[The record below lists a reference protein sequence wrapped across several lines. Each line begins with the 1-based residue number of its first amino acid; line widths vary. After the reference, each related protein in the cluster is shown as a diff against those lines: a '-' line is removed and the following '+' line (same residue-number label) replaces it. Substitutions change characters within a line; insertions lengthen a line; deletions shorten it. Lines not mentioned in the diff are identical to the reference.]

1 MNSQIKESLV
11 AMLRL
16 RFKKTVKEKKS
27 LTQSRRYSSKRPAQ
41 LPRVDSYFQQLETAI
56 KRLTPSWKA
65 CIPLATIIFLIW
77 SYAAVAQAPVT
88 EGPSIADLKVG
99 LDTMWVMIAGMLV
112 FFMNAGFCM
121 LETGFCRQKNAVN
134 VLTKN
139 LIVFALST
147 IAFWII
153 GFGLMFSDGNPFFG
167 LGGWFLSGADNS
179 PATGDAYKGIFG
191 SLNWTGVPLLAK
203 FFFQLVFAGT
213 AATIVSGAVAERIKF
228 LDFLIFSLLL
238 VGIAYPITGHWIW
251 GGGWLAK
258 ANFYDFA
265 GSTVVHSVG
274 GWAALIGAA
283 FLGPRL
289 GRYQDG
295 QVGALPGHNMSIA
308 TLGCLIL
315 WLGWFGFNPGSTMAA
330 DPNAIAHIA
339 ITTNT
344 AAAFGGVA
352 ATVTAWLYLG
362 KPDLSMVI
370 NGILAGLV
378 GVTASC
384 AWISIPSSAII
395 GFVAGILVVFCVGF
409 FDKLKIDDP
418 VGATSVHLVCGVW
431 GTLAVG
437 LFSVGPNVVLRGEN
451 PLYTAGPASGLFF
464 GGGLTQLIPQI
475 IGILSVGG
483 ITVLLSTIFWL
494 ALKTTLGIRVTP
506 EEELQGLDIGEHG
519 MEAYSG
525 FLKETGASG
534 VHNVG
539 TGITGRAGEVPGS
552 Y

>member
-1 MNSQIKESLV
+1 MSRLIFNS
-11 AMLRL
+11 
-16 RFKKTVKEKKS
+16 KKKNRRPKSSHYS
-27 LTQSRRYSSKRPAQ
+27 LTRPVKSSKSTSF
-41 LPRVDSYFQQLETAI
+41 LQQLQTVI
-56 KRLTPSWKA
+56 NRLTPSWKA

-77 SYAAVAQAPVT
+77 SYAAVAQAPAT
-88 EGPSIADLKVG
+88 PAPAGPAAPTTAELKVG
-99 LDTMWVMIAGMLV
+99 LDTIWVMIAGMLV

-147 IAFWII
+147 IAFWAI
-153 GFGLMFSDGNPFFG
+153 GFGLMFSDGNGFVG
-167 LGGWFLSGADNS
+167 ISGGWFLSGADNS
-179 PATGDAYKGIFG
+179 PATATAYQGVFS
-191 SLNWTGVPLLAK
+191 SLNWAGVPFLAK

-228 LDFLIFSLLL
+228 IDFLIFSTLL

-258 ANFYDFA
+258 AGFYDFA
-265 GSTVVHSVG
+265 GSAVVHSVG
-274 GWAALIGAA
+274 GWAALMGAA

-289 GRYQDG
+289 GRYYDG
-295 QVGALPGHNMSIA
+295 QSTAFPGHNMSIA

-344 AAAFGGVA
+344 AGAFGALA
-352 ATVTAWLYLG
+352 ATITAWLYLG

-370 NGILAGLV
+370 NGLLAGLV

-384 AWISIPSSAII
+384 AWINIPSSALI
-395 GFVAGILVVFCVGF
+395 GFIAGVIVVFSVGF
-409 FDKLKIDDP
+409 FDKLQIDDP
-418 VGATSVHLVCGVW
+418 VGATSVHLVCGTW

-437 LFSVGPNVVLRGEN
+437 LFSVGPNVILRGGV
-451 PLYTAGPASGLFF
+451 PLYTIGPKAGLLF
-464 GGGLTQLIPQI
+464 GGGFTQLITQI
-475 IGILSVGG
+475 IGIVSIGG
-483 ITVLLSTIFWL
+483 MTVLLSTIFWL
-494 ALKTTLGIRVTP
+494 ALKATLGIRVTP
-506 EEELQGLDIGEHG
+506 EEELEGLDIGEHG
-519 MEAYSG
+519 MEAYHGFRKEAEASSLHGMSG
-525 FLKETGASG
+525 GQSSLFK
-534 VHNVG
+534 
-539 TGITGRAGEVPGS
+539 
-552 Y
+552 

>member
-1 MNSQIKESLV
+1 M
-11 AMLRL
+11 
-16 RFKKTVKEKKS
+16 FKKTLKGKK
-27 LTQSRRYSSKRPAQ
+27 LPTQSRRRSSNRPTQFLRLTSSFKQ
-41 LPRVDSYFQQLETAI
+41 LQTAI
-56 KRLTPSWKA
+56 KRLTPSWQA
-65 CIPLATIIFLIW
+65 CIPLAAIIVLVW
-77 SYAAVAQAPVT
+77 SYAASAQAPAA
-88 EGPSIADLKVG
+88 EGPSTADLKVG

-112 FFMNAGFCM
+112 FFMNAGFGM

-134 VLTKN
+134 VLAKN
-139 LIVFALST
+139 LIVFALSS

-153 GFGLMFSDGNPFFG
+153 GFGLMFSDGGG
-167 LGGWFLSGADNS
+167 LNSLVGTGGFFLSGADNS
-179 PATGDAYKGIFG
+179 PATGDAYQGVFG

-251 GGGWLAK
+251 GGGWLAG
-258 ANFYDFA
+258 AGFYDFA

-274 GWAALIGAA
+274 GWAALMGAA

-295 QVGALPGHNMSIA
+295 QVAALPGHNMSIA

-344 AAAFGGVA
+344 AGAFGGIA

-362 KPDLSMVI
+362 KPDLSMII

-384 AWISIPSSAII
+384 AFINIPSAAII
-395 GFVAGILVVFCVGF
+395 GLVAGVLVVFSVGF
-409 FDKLKIDDP
+409 FDKLRIDDP

-437 LFSVGPNVVLRGEN
+437 LFSVGPNVVLRGGT
-451 PLYTAGPASGLFF
+451 PLYTTGPAAGLLF
-464 GGGLTQLIPQI
+464 GGGISQLLPQLIGI
-475 IGILSVGG
+475 ISVGG
-483 ITVLLSTIFWL
+483 MTVLLSTIFWL
-494 ALKTTLGIRVTP
+494 VLKATLGIRVTP
-506 EEELQGLDIGEHG
+506 EEELDGLDIAEHG

-525 FLKETGASG
+525 FVKEAGPGGLSRSSMSG
-534 VHNVG
+534 LQG
-539 TGITGRAGEVPGS
+539 SAGEIPGS